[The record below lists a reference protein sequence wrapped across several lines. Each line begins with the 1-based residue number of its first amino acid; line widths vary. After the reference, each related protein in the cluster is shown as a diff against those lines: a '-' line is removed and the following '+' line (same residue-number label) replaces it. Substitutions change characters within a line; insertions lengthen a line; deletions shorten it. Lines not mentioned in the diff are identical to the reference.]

1 MSAVEVYRKTRK
13 TPDLFWNMYVCRPIA
28 AVLVDGVKGT
38 KITPNQITLMSYVVA
53 MAAAAL
59 LVFLP
64 GHVGLI
70 VAIVVYQASYVL
82 DCADGML
89 ARWRGIQSTPGH
101 LLDFLM
107 DELKAFAILAA
118 TAVRLYRDSG
128 SEFFLLLGLGGLVCL
143 ASGIAMTTFERRPEI
158 APPKPEGAAPAAPR
172 SLVQRLVGLP
182 FAVAKFLIHYPSYI
196 LVAALIGRL
205 EVYFYPYVLVNAVY
219 MLRSLAVVTLKFG
232 R

>member
-1 MSAVEVYRKTRK
+1 
-13 TPDLFWNMYVCRPIA
+13 MYVCRPIA
-28 AVLVDGVKGT
+28 AVLVDAVKGT
-38 KITPNQITLMSYVVA
+38 RITPNQITLTAYVVA
-53 MAAAAL
+53 MVAAAL
-59 LVFLP
+59 LIFLP
-64 GHVGLI
+64 GRVGI
-70 VAIVVYQASYVL
+70 VVAVLVYQASYVL

-107 DELKAFAILAA
+107 DELKAFAIFAA
-118 TAVRLYRDSG
+118 AAVRLYRDAH
-128 SEFFLLLGLGGLVCL
+128 SELFLLIGLGGLVCL

-158 APPKPEGAAPAAPR
+158 APPKPAAGAPTGASPAGPR
-172 SLVQRLVGLP
+172 SLVQRLMGLP

-196 LVAALIGRL
+196 LIAALVGRL

>member
-13 TPDLFWNMYVCRPIA
+13 TPDIFWNAYVCRPIA
-28 AVLVDGVKGT
+28 AVLVNGVKGT
-38 KITPNQITLMSYVVA
+38 GITPNQITLLSYVVA
-53 MAAAAL
+53 LGAAGL
-59 LVFLP
+59 LVFWL
-64 GHVGLI
+64 GYVGLV
-70 VAIVVYQASYVL
+70 VAILVYQLSYVL
-82 DCADGML
+82 DCSDGML

-118 TAVRLYRDSG
+118 VAVRLYREQEKDM
-128 SEFFLLLGLGGLVCL
+128 FLLVGLGGLVCL

-158 APPKPEGAAPAAPR
+158 APPKAEPAGPPPKP
-172 SLVQRLVGLP
+172 SLAKVVLGLP
-182 FAVAKFLIHYPSYI
+182 MRLAKFLIHYPSYI
-196 LVAALIGRL
+196 LYAALVGRIEL
-205 EVYFYPYVLVNAVY
+205 YFYPYVFINAVY

>member
-28 AVLVDGVKGT
+28 AVLVDAVKGT
-38 KITPNQITLMSYVVA
+38 RITPNQITLMSYVVA

-64 GHVGLI
+64 GHWGI
-70 VAIVVYQASYVL
+70 VVAVLVYQASYVL

-107 DELKAFAILAA
+107 DELKAFAIFAA
-118 TAVRLYRDSG
+118 TAVRLSRDAQ
-128 SEFFLLLGLGGLVCL
+128 SELFLLIGLGGLVCL

-158 APPKPEGAAPAAPR
+158 APPPAAGAASVGQP
-172 SLVQRLVGLP
+172 SLVKRLVGLP

-196 LVAALIGRL
+196 LIAALVGRL

>member
-13 TPDLFWNMYVCRPIA
+13 TPDLFWNVYVCRPIA
-28 AVLVDGVKGT
+28 AVLVDAVKGT
-38 KITPNQITLMSYVVA
+38 AITPNQITLMSYVVA
-53 MAAAAL
+53 LVAAVL

-64 GHVGLI
+64 GHAGLV

-118 TAVRLYRDSG
+118 AAVRLYLDSE
-128 SEFFLLLGLGGLVCL
+128 SELFLLIGLGGLVCL
-143 ASGIAMTTFERRPEI
+143 ASGIAMTTFERRPEV
-158 APPKPEGAAPAAPR
+158 APPKAAEAGPAAPR

-196 LVAALIGRL
+196 LVAALLGRL
-205 EVYFYPYVLVNAVY
+205 ELYFYPYVAVNAVY

>member
-28 AVLVDGVKGT
+28 AVLVDAIKGT
-38 KITPNQITLMSYVVA
+38 RITPNQITLMSYVVA
-53 MAAAAL
+53 MAAAVL

-64 GHVGLI
+64 GHVGI
-70 VAIVVYQASYVL
+70 VVAVLVYQASYVL

-118 TAVRLYRDSG
+118 TAVRLYRDAH
-128 SEFFLLLGLGGLVCL
+128 SELFLLIGLGGLVCL

-158 APPKPEGAAPAAPR
+158 APPPAAGGTSVGQP
-172 SLVQRLVGLP
+172 SLVKRLVGLP

-196 LVAALIGRL
+196 LVAALVGRL
-205 EVYFYPYVLVNAVY
+205 EVYLYPYVVVNAVY

>member
-13 TPDLFWNMYVCRPIA
+13 TPDLFWNSYVCRPIA

-53 MAAAAL
+53 MLAAAL
-59 LVFLP
+59 VVCAP

-70 VAIVVYQASYVL
+70 VAVLVYQASYVL

-118 TAVRLYRDSG
+118 VAVRLYRDSQN
-128 SEFFLLLGLGGLVCL
+128 EWFLLIGLGGLVCL

-158 APPKPEGAAPAAPR
+158 APPKPAGAAPPVER
-172 SLVQRLVGLP
+172 SIVQRLVGLP

-196 LVAALIGRL
+196 LIAALAGRL
-205 EVYFYPYVLVNAVY
+205 EVYFYPYVAVNAVY
-219 MLRSLAVVTLKFG
+219 MLRSLAVVALKFG